1 MAELLRPDRYPTHCS
16 ACRSANVIVD
26 QQAGDVVCRSCGTV
40 LKDRLEV
47 DDSCTRL
54 ENTGGD
60 VTRHR
65 SYHFT
70 AEVEGDVD
78 VEALDSER
86 KRKRFEDQSQWGRNA
101 GPSATLEQ
109 LRAAESR
116 RRRRVAE
123 AQACMDALSDRLR
136 LPDHVRARARSLL
149 HDQAAPSEGLKAAA
163 SAARGVTQ
171 PGRASAAQACA
182 LVVWAARSSSY
193 PLHVDDVSRACLVD
207 IDARAIERATTALV
221 EACGQKI
228 GVDDAGRACQ
238 FVAVLGD
245 CLARNREST
254 FALAPCDQSRAA
266 AFSGVLET
274 HFPRDDARR
283 VAAAAI
289 ACVAFRDAPQLAK
302 RGVAAQACLALAACV
317 PGLRAT
323 EVSELVE
330 RVRKAGLAPP
340 PKAGS
345 NPSSPRPAASA
356 PDLPRIDPYGA
367 VKHVSPDSVVALHVD
382 KPPENVEAS
391 PFDLGS
397 VLSDSTFS

>member
-16 ACRSANVIVD
+16 ACRSGDVAVD
-26 QQAGDVVCRSCGTV
+26 AQAGDVVCRSCGTV
-40 LKDRLEV
+40 LQDRLEV

-54 ENTGGD
+54 ENTSGD

-78 VEALDSER
+78 VEALDAER
-86 KRKRFEDQSQWGRNA
+86 KRRRFEDQSQWGRNA

-123 AQACMDALSDRLR
+123 AQSSMDALSDRLR

-149 HDQAAPSEGLKAAA
+149 HDQAAPSDGLKAAA

-171 PGRASAAQACA
+171 PGRASASQACA

-193 PLHVDDVSRACLVD
+193 PLHPDDVSRACAID
-207 IDARAIERATTALV
+207 IDAKAIQRATSALV
-221 EACGQKI
+221 EACGQRL
-228 GVDDAGRACQ
+228 VNDDPGRACQ

-245 CLARNREST
+245 RLARNREST

-274 HFPRDDARR
+274 HFPRDDARC
-283 VAAAAI
+283 VAAASI

-302 RGVAAQACLALAACV
+302 RGAAAQACLALAACV
-317 PGLRAT
+317 PGLQATAVHELFERA
-323 EVSELVE
+323 
-330 RVRKAGLAPP
+330 RKAGLAPP

-345 NPSSPRPAASA
+345 PSSPRPAASA

-397 VLSDSTFS
+397 VLSDSSFS

>member
-40 LKDRLEV
+40 LQDRLEV

-54 ENTGGD
+54 ENTSGD

-78 VEALDSER
+78 VEALDAER
-86 KRKRFEDQSQWGRNA
+86 KRRRFEDQSQWGRNA
-101 GPSATLEQ
+101 GPAATLEQ
-109 LRAAESR
+109 LRAAEAR

-123 AQACMDALSDRLR
+123 AQSSMDALSDRLR

-149 HDQAAPSEGLKAAA
+149 HDQAAPSDGLKAAA

-171 PGRASAAQACA
+171 PGRASASQACA

-193 PLHVDDVSRACLVD
+193 PLHVDDVSRACAID
-207 IDARAIERATTALV
+207 IDANAIQRATSALV
-221 EACGQKI
+221 EACGQKLGI
-228 GVDDAGRACQ
+228 DDPGRACQ
-238 FVAVLGD
+238 FVAVLGER
-245 CLARNREST
+245 LSRNSDG
-254 FALAPCDQSRAA
+254 FSLAPCDQSRAA
-266 AFSGVLET
+266 AFAGVLET
-274 HFPRDDARR
+274 HFPRDDARC
-283 VAAAAI
+283 VAAASI

-302 RGVAAQACLALAACV
+302 RGAAAQACLALAACV
-317 PGLRAT
+317 PGLQATAVHELFERA
-323 EVSELVE
+323 
-330 RVRKAGLAPP
+330 RKAGLAPP

-345 NPSSPRPAASA
+345 APSSPRPAASA

-397 VLSDSTFS
+397 VLSDSSFS

>member
-16 ACRSANVIVD
+16 ACRSGDVIVD

-40 LKDRLEV
+40 LQDRLEV

-54 ENTGGD
+54 ENTSGD

-123 AQACMDALSDRLR
+123 AQSSMDALSDRLL

-171 PGRASAAQACA
+171 PGRASAAAACA
-182 LVVWAARSSSY
+182 LVVWAAQSSSY
-193 PLHVDDVSRACLVD
+193 PLHPDDVSRACAID
-207 IDARAIERATTALV
+207 IDAKAIQRATSALV
-221 EACGQKI
+221 EACGQRLLS
-228 GVDDAGRACQ
+228 GSSACQ

-245 CLARNREST
+245 RLATACPFSSFT
-254 FALAPCDQSRAA
+254 LAPCDENRAA
-266 AFSGVLET
+266 AFAGVLAA
-274 HFPRDDARR
+274 HFPKDDARR
-283 VAAAAI
+283 VAAASI

-302 RGVAAQACLALAACV
+302 RGAAAQACLALAACV
-317 PGLRAT
+317 PGLKATAVNELFERA
-323 EVSELVE
+323 
-330 RVRKAGLAPP
+330 RKAGLAPP

-345 NPSSPRPAASA
+345 GPSSPRPAASV

-367 VKHVSPDSVVALHVD
+367 VKHESPDSVVALHVD

>member
-1 MAELLRPDRYPTHCS
+1 M
-16 ACRSANVIVD
+16 
-26 QQAGDVVCRSCGTV
+26 

-86 KRKRFEDQSQWGRNA
+86 KRRRFEDQSQWGRNA

-221 EACGQKI
+221 EACGQKL
-228 GVDDAGRACQ
+228 GTDDAGRACQ
-238 FVAVLGD
+238 FVAVLCD
-245 CLARNREST
+245 QLRRNREGFS
-254 FALAPCDQSRAA
+254 LAPCDENRAA
-266 AFSGVLET
+266 AFSRVLDT
-274 HFPRDDARR
+274 HCQFGGEDQRCL
-283 VAAAAI
+283 AAAAI

-302 RGVAAQACLALAACV
+302 RGAAAQACLTLAACV
-317 PGLRAT
+317 PGLQAT
-323 EVSELVE
+323 AVSELVE
-330 RVRKAGLAPP
+330 RARKAGLAPP

-345 NPSSPRPAASA
+345 GPSSPRPAASA

-397 VLSDSTFS
+397 VLSDSSFS